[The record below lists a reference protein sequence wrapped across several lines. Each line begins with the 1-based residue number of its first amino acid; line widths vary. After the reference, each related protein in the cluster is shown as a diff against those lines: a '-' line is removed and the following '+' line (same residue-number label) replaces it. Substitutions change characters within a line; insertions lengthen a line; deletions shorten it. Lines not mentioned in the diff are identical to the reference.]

1 MLDHLISPTVDPPGE
16 DVGEALQLCHHH
28 FGWTRLATKRQVA
41 RHGTSR
47 GPALVLGPWGENYV
61 YICLWLSL
69 AIEDLGCFYD
79 VMTFYN
85 TRIFD
90 NDKGCIFLMFE
101 TCSTEHA
108 QHRAAALQW
117 TGSFKKHLDMTHGSK
132 HCVLVINKFGWWPGG
147 DHYFTTSQR
156 SSNTEFQQNNI
167 IPEQQQQQQNQQI
180 INELSPKTNIH
191 VFICFPCLNS
201 LHLWHRQLSAP
212 VAVPPARLGLQPWQP
227 WCLGDVEHRSPK
239 GNGENIYINM
249 TYL

>member
-28 FGWTRLATKRQVA
+28 FGWTRLATRRQVA

-61 YICLWLSL
+61 YICLWLS
-69 AIEDLGCFYD
+69 
-79 VMTFYN
+79 
-85 TRIFD
+85 
-90 NDKGCIFLMFE
+90 
-101 TCSTEHA
+101 